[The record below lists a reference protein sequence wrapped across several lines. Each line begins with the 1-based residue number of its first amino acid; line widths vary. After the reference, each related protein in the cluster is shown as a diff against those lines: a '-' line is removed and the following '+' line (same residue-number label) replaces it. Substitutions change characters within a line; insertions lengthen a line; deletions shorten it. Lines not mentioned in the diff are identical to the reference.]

1 MARRAAGRLYEVF
14 VTLLDAECR
23 SKLYSF
29 AVRESKSRT
38 AATLL
43 GPKLGINSKDWPL
56 LFLHD
61 KGDVLAA

>member
-14 VTLLDAECR
+14 VTLLAAECK

-43 GPKLGINSKDWPL
+43 GPKLVSIQKTGLCSSYTT
-56 LFLHD
+56 
-61 KGDVLAA
+61 KGMC